1 MGHLKRKPVVVSTLV
16 TTYVSIVRTFVVGG
30 SSEVKL
36 AIDLRRFDSLKNYL
50 EDMLTIAGS
59 PIDRERIREQLTAIE
74 AAVARCREQF
84 SL

>member
-1 MGHLKRKPVVVSTLV
+1 M
-16 TTYVSIVRTFVVGG
+16 
-30 SSEVKL
+30 
-36 AIDLRRFDSLKNYL
+36 AIDLRRFDSLKSDL
-50 EDMLTIAGS
+50 EDMLTIAAS